1 MIDVTFMPEQTL
13 PSARAAHTA
22 LRVDGDGA
30 AWIEAFRCAECGA
43 VVPESSMACRR
54 CDTRTPPS
62 AFRAAEN
69 GRLYTWSIIE
79 RSYPSVAVPFVSA
92 IVDLDGGPTL
102 KGTLRGVATA
112 DLVAGLPVRLRFD
125 DAGGA
130 VSPDGVPF
138 VGFHFEPVEG
148 ASA

>member
-1 MIDVTFMPEQTL
+1 VFDVICMPEEAL

-22 LRVDGDGA
+22 LRVDADGT
-30 AWIEAFRCAECGA
+30 AWIEAFRCGACGA

-54 CDTRTPPS
+54 CDSRIPPS
-62 AFRAAEN
+62 PFRAAEN

-79 RSYPSVAVPFVSA
+79 RSYPGVAVPFVSA
-92 IVDLDGGPTL
+92 IIDLDGGPTL

-112 DLVAGLPVRLRFD
+112 DLVSGLPVQVCFD

-130 VSPDGVPF
+130 VSADGVPF

-148 ASA
+148 AGA

>member
-1 MIDVTFMPEQTL
+1 MPEEAF
-13 PSARAAHTA
+13 PSARVAHIA
-22 LRVDGDGA
+22 LRIDADGA
-30 AWIEAFRCAECGA
+30 AWIEAFRCGECGA

-62 AFRAAEN
+62 PFRAAEN

-79 RSYPSVAVPFVSA
+79 RSYPGVAVPFVSA

-112 DLVAGLPVRLRFD
+112 DLVSGLPVRVRFD

-130 VSPDGVPF
+130 VSAEGVPF
-138 VGFHFEPVEG
+138 IGFHFELAEG
-148 ASA
+148 ADA